1 MTPSTCP
8 HPPPL
13 SHHLETP
20 TPLETLVTSD
30 QPFLSM
36 SFLHGHTACLRN
48 IKIYYQSHPTWLIQ
62 TQSPPT
68 SFNAFWIA
76 CEYQHQPSYDPEHSI
91 SVHELSKST
100 GNGSAVVG
108 SDIQCKPPPW
118 PWQNM
123 SIWRLMAWQLMGGGK
138 KSSTETT
145 RLVHNM
151 LLAKDFN
158 LEDISGFNA
167 ETAIRS
173 MDRSEA
179 TLASDS
185 NSISEQDGWKTD
197 VNVDIQVPSL
207 LTMHAQFGHATA
219 WPVYLFF
226 GNLSKYEHASASP
239 GTCHPVAFI
248 PSFHEE
254 EEPFGLTG
262 AL

>member
-1 MTPSTCP
+1 AQYRDLLPEPPHLVDPDPVPTSTSLP
-8 HPPPL
+8 QV
-13 SHHLETP
+13 
-20 TPLETLVTSD
+20 TLHV
-30 QPFLSM
+30 FI
-36 SFLHGHTACLRN
+36 SF
-48 IKIYYQSHPTWLIQ
+48 Q
-62 TQSPPT
+62 T
-68 SFNAFWIA
+68 SFNAFGIA

-118 PWQNM
+118 PQQNM
-123 SIWRLMAWQLMGGGK
+123 SIWRLMAWQLMGGGE

-145 RLVHNM
+145 KLVHNM

-167 ETAIRS
+167 KTAIRS

-197 VNVDIQVPSL
+197 VNVDIQVPSCEKCSEGKERVF
-207 LTMHAQFGHATA
+207 TVH
-219 WPVYLFF
+219 
-226 GNLSKYEHASASP
+226 
-239 GTCHPVAFI
+239 
-248 PSFHEE
+248 
-254 EEPFGLTG
+254 GL
-262 AL
+262 AY